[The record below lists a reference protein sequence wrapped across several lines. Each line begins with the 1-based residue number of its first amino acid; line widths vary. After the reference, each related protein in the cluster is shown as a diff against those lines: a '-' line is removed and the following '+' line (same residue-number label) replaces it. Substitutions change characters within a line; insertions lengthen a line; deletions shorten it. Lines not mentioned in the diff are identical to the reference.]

1 MRSAAYRE
9 EDSRIVQL
17 AIRDILPDPC
27 GAHRLWP
34 LEEIARLAE
43 RIAVYGVERPLT
55 VRAIGGCYQL
65 RSGDQTLK
73 AAALAGFTHVPCVV
87 ERASVSSAANESF
100 ERTGRRAYFAQL
112 AAMTAA
118 HSAEPAPEPEDEL
131 APYPLKPPRCKPLI
145 RDVRLLVNTVQR
157 ACQTLSSGGIH
168 AAMEQTETADE
179 LCLTV
184 RVAKPAEIL
193 RKKEA

>member
-9 EDSRIVQL
+9 ENGRIVQL
-17 AIRDILPDPC
+17 AIREILPDPC

-43 RIAVYGVERPLT
+43 RIAVCGVEQPLT

-87 ERASVSSAANESF
+87 ERASVPSAANETF
-100 ERTGRRAYFAQL
+100 ERAGRRAYFAQL
-112 AAMTAA
+112 AAVTAA
-118 HSAEPAPEPEDEL
+118 HSAEPASEADDL
-131 APYPLKPPRCKPLI
+131 APYPLASPRCKPLI

-157 ACQTLSSGGIH
+157 ACQTLSASGVH

-184 RVAKPAEIL
+184 RVAKHAQ
-193 RKKEA
+193 KKEA

>member
-9 EDSRIVQL
+9 ENSRIVQL
-17 AIRDILPDPC
+17 AIREILPDPC

-43 RIAVYGVERPLT
+43 RIAIYGVERPLA
-55 VRAIGGCYQL
+55 VRAVGGCYQL

-87 ERASVSSAANESF
+87 ERPAIPPAANESF

-118 HSAEPAPEPEDEL
+118 HSDEPIQEPEDEL
-131 APYPLKPPRCKPLI
+131 TPYPLRPPRCKPLI

-157 ACQTLSSGGIH
+157 ACQTLSASGIH

-184 RVAKPAEIL
+184 RVAKPAEFL

>member
-1 MRSAAYRE
+1 MRSASYRE
-9 EDSRIVQL
+9 ENSRIVQL
-17 AIRDILPDPC
+17 AIREILPDPC

-55 VRAIGGCYQL
+55 VRSVGGCYQL

-73 AAALAGFTHVPCVV
+73 AAALAGFTHVPCVI
-87 ERASVSSAANESF
+87 ERASVPSANESF

-112 AAMTAA
+112 AAMTAIR
-118 HSAEPAPEPEDEL
+118 SDEPLPEPEDDL
-131 APYPLKPPRCKPLI
+131 APYPLRSPRCKPLI

-157 ACQTLSSGGIH
+157 ACQTLSAGGIR
-168 AAMEQTETADE
+168 ADMEQAETDDE

-184 RVAKPAEIL
+184 RVAKHPDFL

>member
-1 MRSAAYRE
+1 MRSAAYWE
-9 EDSRIVQL
+9 ENSRIVQL
-17 AIRDILPDPC
+17 AIREILPDPC

-43 RIAVYGVERPLT
+43 RIAVNGIERPLT
-55 VRAIGGCYQL
+55 VRAVGGFYQL

-87 ERASVSSAANESF
+87 ERTATPSAANESF

-112 AAMTAA
+112 AAMTARTDEA
-118 HSAEPAPEPEDEL
+118 APEEVDEL

-157 ACQTLSSGGIH
+157 ACQTLSSSGIR
-168 AAMEQTETADE
+168 AVMEQTETADE